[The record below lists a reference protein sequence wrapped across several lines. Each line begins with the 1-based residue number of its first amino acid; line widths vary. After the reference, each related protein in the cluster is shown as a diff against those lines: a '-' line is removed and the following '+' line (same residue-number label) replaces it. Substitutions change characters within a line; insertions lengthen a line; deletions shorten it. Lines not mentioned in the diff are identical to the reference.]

1 MLYLYLHSRKER
13 NFKYRK
19 RLALIPTKSNR
30 QFKGYRS
37 SSETLALTI
46 LWASAHTIAVRAVIT
61 LTCSYPGL
69 WRA

>member
-1 MLYLYLHSRKER
+1 MHSRKER

-37 SSETLALTI
+37 SSETLALAI
-46 LWASAHTIAVRAVIT
+46 IWASAHTIAVRAVIT
-61 LTCSYPGL
+61 FDSFLSVVLANPNK
-69 WRA
+69 